1 MSKTAFAANNIWGD
15 GMKKSTKQSV
25 KLFFKSAFLTA
36 LGLLV
41 IVIGFMAAEYFFG

>member
-1 MSKTAFAANNIWGD
+1 MSKTVAYANNILGD
-15 GMKKSTKQSV
+15 GMKKSTKQSI

-41 IVIGFMAAEYFFG
+41 IAIGFMASEHFLG